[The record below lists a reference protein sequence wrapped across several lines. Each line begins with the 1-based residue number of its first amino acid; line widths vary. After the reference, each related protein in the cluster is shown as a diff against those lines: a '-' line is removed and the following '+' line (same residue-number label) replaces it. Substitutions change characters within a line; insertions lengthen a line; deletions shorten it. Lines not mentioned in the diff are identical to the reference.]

1 VALAEIAVL
10 LARQTACNRQH
21 IAVLARLLAGGA
33 SLQELIDA
41 GALSRRGVE
50 EFLRLAGEDVAADP
64 DGRWGLRSQAREE
77 YEALLAS
84 ASRPEPRPELLEEL
98 RAARTR
104 APKPNTDLDHVAA
117 TAETVLLRAAWIAR
131 RFETNGL
138 RVLFVGDHDLTSLA
152 VAKLCPSADIAVVDI
167 DEALVEFLAAEL
179 SGSGAKFR
187 VRHADLRHRFPADLQ
202 GWADLFVTDP
212 PYTPDGV
219 ALFCARGAQGL
230 RCLAQG
236 RGLVA
241 YGYGEAQPALGLA
254 VQKAIVGL
262 DCLVEELIPDFNRY
276 RGAQAIGSASDLY
289 LLRFAPSAAKKVER
303 IVSGGVPKAIYTNGR
318 QSVESAVSADALD
331 LRKHEPSALFR
342 ALLWEQAERL
352 ALLVD
357 NNHPDLRSAAAQA
370 RLSEDVAEKWNLRF
384 RKSVPDSASAIV
396 EACAAG
402 GTGPRGLVL
411 ARPHGKVK
419 NVLREALV
427 RAANG
432 RTKNQARELVG
443 GILASMGQW
452 GEGIGECLVGDAPR
466 AMLRAVLHAV
476 GDTVSHAA
484 EDTVSHAAEDTV
496 SHAAEDTVLHA
507 AEEAARGARQEGA

>member
-1 VALAEIAVL
+1 MALADIALL

-21 IAVLARLLAGGA
+21 LAVLARLLAGGA

-41 GALSRRGVE
+41 AALSRRGVE
-50 EFLRLAGEDVAADP
+50 AFLRVAGEDVVADA
-64 DGRWGLRSQAREE
+64 DGRQGLRPQAREG

-84 ASRPEPRPELLEEL
+84 ASRPELRPELLEEL
-98 RAARTR
+98 RAARAR
-104 APKPNTDLDHVAA
+104 APKPNRNLDHVAA
-117 TAETVLLRAAWIAR
+117 TAETVLRRASWIAR

-179 SGSGAKFR
+179 SSSGAKFR
-187 VRHADLRHRFPADLQ
+187 VRHADLRQRFPADLEA
-202 GWADLFVTDP
+202 WADLFVADP

-276 RGAQAIGSASDLY
+276 QGAQAIGSASDLH
-289 LLRFAPSAAKKVER
+289 LLRFAPSAAKKVDR
-303 IVSGGVPKAIYTNGR
+303 IASGGAPAAIYTHGR
-318 QSVESAVSADALD
+318 QSVESSAAAGALD

-342 ALLWEQAERL
+342 ALLWEQGDQL

-357 NNHPDLRSAAAQA
+357 NNHPDVRSADAQA
-370 RLSEDVAEKWNLRF
+370 RLREDFAEKWNLRL
-384 RKSVPDSASAIV
+384 RKSAPDSVSAII
-396 EACAAG
+396 EADAVG
-402 GTGPRGLVL
+402 GAGPRGLVL

-427 RAANG
+427 RSAGG

-443 GILASMGQW
+443 SILASLGPW
-452 GEGIGECLVGDAPR
+452 GEGVGECVVGDAPR
-466 AMLRAVLHAV
+466 AMLRTVLHAMENAVSHAMENAVLHAM
-476 GDTVSHAA
+476 GDAVSHAM
-484 EDTVSHAAEDTV
+484 ED
-496 SHAAEDTVLHA
+496 
-507 AEEAARGARQEGA
+507 AARGARQEGT